1 VRVPAPVWYRRHDDV
16 DDMQVLTRRTVE
28 EMEDGVGRRGRRI

>member
-1 VRVPAPVWYRRHDDV
+1 MRVPASVWYRRHDV